1 VQSDDCTSKDR
12 RRELKKV
19 ILLSVQ
25 GNQECET
32 REAPLESEKEKVDG
46 FRSIP

>member
-1 VQSDDCTSKDR
+1 M
-12 RRELKKV
+12 KKV

-32 REAPLESEKEKVDG
+32 REAPLEGGREKVDG